1 MRHRLRVNVVIIELL
16 TGVLHALRGQQ
27 GFCGPWDILMAQ
39 ARLEME
45 VMLADKVVTI
55 NIKPGDVQKLPRV
68 QGLLKPDMARQHTRR
83 GQAIQW
89 EDRVALAALFVH
101 IGAVAGSDI
110 EMFFLGHLQQRAI
123 HARIEFVVDIRKREI
138 FAAGGGEA
146 GIARDRD
153 ALVFLLQHLDVLQ
166 PLLPFGDHRQ
176 AVVCRTIVHQDQ
188 FIAVQLLLFNALK
201 ELR

>member
-1 MRHRLRVNVVIIELL
+1 
-16 TGVLHALRGQQ
+16 
-27 GFCGPWDILMAQ
+27 
-39 ARLEME
+39 
-45 VMLADKVVTI
+45 
-55 NIKPGDVQKLPRV
+55 
-68 QGLLKPDMARQHTRR
+68 MARQHIRR

-153 ALVFLLQHLDVLQ
+153 AWFSCSSTWTFCSRSCHSAITASCCLSN
-166 PLLPFGDHRQ
+166 HRSP
-176 AVVCRTIVHQDQ
+176 DQ

>member
-68 QGLLKPDMARQHTRR
+68 QGLLKPDMARQHIRR

-101 IGAVAGSDI
+101 IGAVAGGDI

-123 HARIEFVVDIRKREI
+123 HARIEFVVDIRKRQI

>member
-1 MRHRLRVNVVIIELL
+1 
-16 TGVLHALRGQQ
+16 
-27 GFCGPWDILMAQ
+27 
-39 ARLEME
+39 
-45 VMLADKVVTI
+45 
-55 NIKPGDVQKLPRV
+55 
-68 QGLLKPDMARQHTRR
+68 MARQHTRR

-101 IGAVAGSDI
+101 IGAVAGGDI

-153 ALVFLLQHLDVLQ
+153 ALVFLLQHWTFCSRSCHSAITAR
-166 PLLPFGDHRQ
+166 LLSVEPSFTR
-176 AVVCRTIVHQDQ
+176 ISS
-188 FIAVQLLLFNALK
+188 
-201 ELR
+201 

>member
-1 MRHRLRVNVVIIELL
+1 MLFRSIE
-16 TGVLHALRGQQ
+16 
-27 GFCGPWDILMAQ
+27 I
-39 ARLEME
+39 
-45 VMLADKVVTI
+45 
-55 NIKPGDVQKLPRV
+55 
-68 QGLLKPDMARQHTRR
+68 
-83 GQAIQW
+83 
-89 EDRVALAALFVH
+89 
-101 IGAVAGSDI
+101 
-110 EMFFLGHLQQRAI
+110 FFLGHLQQRAI

-176 AVVCRTIVHQDQ
+176 AVVCRTIVNLDELL
-188 FIAVQLLLFNALK
+188 AVQLLLFNALK

>member
-1 MRHRLRVNVVIIELL
+1 M
-16 TGVLHALRGQQ
+16 T
-27 GFCGPWDILMAQ
+27 
-39 ARLEME
+39 
-45 VMLADKVVTI
+45 
-55 NIKPGDVQKLPRV
+55 QKLPRV
-68 QGLLKPDMARQHTRR
+68 RGLLKPDMARQYIRR

-153 ALVFLLQHLDVLQ
+153 A
-166 PLLPFGDHRQ
+166 PFSCSSTGRSAAAPAIRRSPPGCCLSNHRS
-176 AVVCRTIVHQDQ
+176 RDQ

>member
-1 MRHRLRVNVVIIELL
+1 
-16 TGVLHALRGQQ
+16 
-27 GFCGPWDILMAQ
+27 
-39 ARLEME
+39 
-45 VMLADKVVTI
+45 
-55 NIKPGDVQKLPRV
+55 
-68 QGLLKPDMARQHTRR
+68 MARQHTRR

-101 IGAVAGSDI
+101 IGAVAGGDI

-153 ALVFLLQHLDVLQ
+153 ALVFLLQHGRSAAAPAIRRSP
-166 PLLPFGDHRQ
+166 PLLSVEPSFT
-176 AVVCRTIVHQDQ
+176 VISS
-188 FIAVQLLLFNALK
+188 
-201 ELR
+201 